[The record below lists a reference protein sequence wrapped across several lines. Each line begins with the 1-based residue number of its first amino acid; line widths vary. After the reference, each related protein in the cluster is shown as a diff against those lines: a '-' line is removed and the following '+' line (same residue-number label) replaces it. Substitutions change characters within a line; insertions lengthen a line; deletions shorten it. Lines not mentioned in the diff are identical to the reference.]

1 MTAFAEGT
9 AVRPLVFRHQVSQ
22 IVRMLTGSTIV
33 KKSARQVACEFS
45 GEVVLLHLDKAR
57 YFGLQG
63 VGAAIW
69 NDLDEPRS
77 IADICDE
84 LAAQFDVDPAVCRDH
99 AVKFLTSLREVG
111 LIDVVG

>member
-9 AVRPLVFRHQVSQ
+9 AVSPPVFCDQVSQ
-22 IVRMLTGSTIV
+22 VVHMLTGSTIV

-45 GEVVLLHLDKAR
+45 REVVLLHLDKAR
-57 YFGLQG
+57 CFGLQG

>member
-1 MTAFAEGT
+1 MAFTERSAI
-9 AVRPLVFRHQVSQ
+9 RPLVFRPQMSENL
-22 IVRMLTGSTIV
+22 RMLTVATIV

-69 NDLDEPRS
+69 NTLEEPRS
-77 IADICDE
+77 IADVCDDV
-84 LAAQFDVDPAVCRDH
+84 AARFDVDPAVCRDH
-99 AVKFLTSLREVG
+99 AVKFLTSLQEVG

>member
-1 MTAFAEGT
+1 MTAFKERS
-9 AVRPLVFRHQVSQ
+9 AVRSLVFRLQMFQ
-22 IVRMLTGSTIV
+22 NLRMLTVSTIV

-69 NDLDEPRS
+69 NNLEEPRS
-77 IADICDE
+77 IADVCDDV
-84 LAAQFDVDPAVCRDH
+84 AARFDVDPAICRDH
-99 AVKFLTSLREVG
+99 AVKFLTSLQEAG
-111 LIDVVG
+111 LIDVVD